1 MSEDLHPTQTNRAR
15 MAGSPRGLP
24 YTPARAATKV
34 IQSRR
39 SILLVDASPERR
51 AEIRSKLESLGHRL
65 LEAYNTS
72 EAIRILS
79 NQPIDLVIADMQ
91 IPELGGAD
99 LCSVIRSYYG
109 TRSISI
115 FVISDGHDTRQES
128 LVLTSGADDFLKR
141 PLANNIL
148 CARVQSVMRRTDLL
162 EQSADFESVLLS
174 LAQAVEARDPA
185 IGRHCHRVGMI
196 CSSLGASLGL
206 PSEQI
211 VTMQRGAFLHD
222 IGKIAV
228 PDNILFKRGPLTPE
242 EWSIMQN
249 HTTSGERICSGMK
262 SLGSVLPIIRSHH
275 ERWDGTGYP
284 DALKADEIPLLAR
297 VIQVADIYD
306 ALTTERPYKRAFSP
320 EHALRIL
327 KNEAKVGWRDPKVI
341 DAFCDVFPLLKEAD
355 ALSSSS
361 LLALSAALNESTPR
375 PQVQEKSSSQVSDAP
390 LNR

>member
-1 MSEDLHPTQTNRAR
+1 MIDSA
-15 MAGSPRGLP
+15 RGLH
-24 YTPARAATKV
+24 YTPERGAAKS
-34 IQSRR
+34 IENRR
-39 SILLVDASPERR
+39 SILLVNASPEQR
-51 AEIRSKLESLGHRL
+51 AEIRIKLESLGHQF
-65 LEAYNTS
+65 LEASNTT
-72 EAIRILS
+72 EAMRILS
-79 NQPIDLVIADMQ
+79 NHSVDLVIADMQ
-91 IPELGGAD
+91 IPDLGAAA
-99 LCSVIRSYYG
+99 LSSVIRSYYG

-115 FVISDGHDTRQES
+115 FVISDGHDARQES
-128 LVLTSGADDFLKR
+128 LVLTSGADDFLVQ
-141 PLANNIL
+141 PIDENIL
-148 CARVQSVMRRTDLL
+148 RARVQSVMRRADLL

-185 IGRHCHRVGMI
+185 TRRHCQRVGMI
-196 CSSLGASLGL
+196 CSSLGPSLGL
-206 PSEQI
+206 ASDQI

-222 IGKIAV
+222 IGKIAI

-249 HTTSGERICSGMK
+249 HTTSGERICSAMK

-284 DALKADEIPLLAR
+284 DALRADQIPLLAR

-327 KNEAKVGWRDPKVI
+327 RNEAKVGWRDPKVV
-341 DAFCDVFPLLKEAD
+341 DAFCDIFPLLKEAD

-361 LLALSAALNESTPR
+361 LLALSAALNESSPGT
-375 PQVQEKSSSQVSDAP
+375 QTQEKSPSQVPGVP
-390 LNR
+390 LER